1 MIMSVTLDALRQLV
15 VNMNDAEIIERQTG
29 QGHPVTLLFIRTLI
43 DQERLNEAV
52 IGPLNGRSHDT
63 IIGSL
68 AAPRDAKITALNEA
82 RKHLLQ
88 GSVLIHDGIRDEWWA
103 VPLPNPLARSIET
116 SETETIIFGPKDS
129 FSEQLEQNITLIRRR
144 LPLAALKTETYTLGS
159 LSQTTVVLMYI
170 DGLTNPEFI
179 SIARNK
185 ITAIDFDLF
194 LDSSHIAA
202 FMEDQNHSLYPQ
214 FMQTDRPIPAR
225 IRLGWV
231 NLYCW

>member
-1 MIMSVTLDALRQLV
+1 MIMSVTLDALKQLV

-88 GSVLIHDGIRDEWWA
+88 GPCSSMTESGTSGGPCRYPIRWP
-103 VPLPNPLARSIET
+103 VPSKPPKRKPLYS
-116 SETETIIFGPKDS
+116 D
-129 FSEQLEQNITLIRRR
+129 
-144 LPLAALKTETYTLGS
+144 LKTAS
-159 LSQTTVVLMYI
+159 A
-170 DGLTNPEFI
+170 NNW
-179 SIARNK
+179 NK
-185 ITAIDFDLF
+185 IL
-194 LDSSHIAA
+194 L
-202 FMEDQNHSLYPQ
+202 
-214 FMQTDRPIPAR
+214 
-225 IRLGWV
+225 
-231 NLYCW
+231 